1 MSRVLTSILINSFR
15 IKLFRFFFFLWIF
28 HTQSKPFK
36 MFPSSTII
44 QIANEQEELPTISD
58 RFDDIIVS
66 SSIGCYM
73 YR

>member
-1 MSRVLTSILINSFR
+1 
-15 IKLFRFFFFLWIF
+15 
-28 HTQSKPFK
+28 

-44 QIANEQEELPTISD
+44 QIVNEQEELPTISD

-66 SSIGCYM
+66 SFIGCYM

>member
-1 MSRVLTSILINSFR
+1 
-15 IKLFRFFFFLWIF
+15 
-28 HTQSKPFK
+28 

-44 QIANEQEELPTISD
+44 QIANEQEELLTISD